1 MTPMDLYG
9 VKGIPFIL
17 LFGPDGTIIARG
29 LREEGM
35 KNKVAEVLNNK

>member
-17 LFGPDGTIIARG
+17 LFGPDGTIIARD
-29 LREEGM
+29 LRGEGM
-35 KNKVAEVLNNK
+35 KNKIAEVLNNK

>member
-17 LFGPDGTIIARG
+17 LFGPDGTIIARD
-29 LREEGM
+29 LRGEGM
-35 KNKVAEVLNNK
+35 KNKVAEDTKHK